1 MNLIGMSLDGDDEP
15 EHVRVRRVRTRSA
28 STPGFGVAAVMRALA
43 VIIEGVKQLVYTTF
57 TMKCYH
63 VGAICLYYTTRFI
76 L

>member
-43 VIIEGVKQLVYTTF
+43 VIIEGVKQLVYKKLRENGLTECGLSF
-57 TMKCYH
+57 S
-63 VGAICLYYTTRFI
+63 
-76 L
+76 